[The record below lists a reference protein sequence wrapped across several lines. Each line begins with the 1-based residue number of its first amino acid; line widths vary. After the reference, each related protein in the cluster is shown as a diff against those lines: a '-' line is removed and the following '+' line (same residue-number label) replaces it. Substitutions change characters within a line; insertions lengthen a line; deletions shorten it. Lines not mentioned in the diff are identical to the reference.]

1 MALDAKVVFGVAF
14 YVFSVTLWGA
24 KGCLLTLLT
33 FFRSPTTFFF
43 KKDHSSLPA
52 CAKDPS
58 LGEHDHVKIQSQ
70 VSVLTEHLDMV
81 NGGVISQSLSYG
93 MASNVTPL
101 LCPMRCR
108 SMVLLLTISTCYSS
122 ICHIYFHASTQ
133 TVQCTLKAVIVSS
146 WERIATTPS
155 ELESWALRLTEPP
168 WRDVFWTLTLWILWV
183 CLSTSNVFQDLHSP
197 SYYKQYQ
204 LP

>member
-81 NGGVISQSLSYG
+81 NGGVILWDGEQCNSAFVSQCN
-93 MASNVTPL
+93 AAQ
-101 LCPMRCR
+101 
-108 SMVLLLTISTCYSS
+108 MVFLLTISTC
-122 ICHIYFHASTQ
+122 
-133 TVQCTLKAVIVSS
+133 
-146 WERIATTPS
+146 
-155 ELESWALRLTEPP
+155 
-168 WRDVFWTLTLWILWV
+168 
-183 CLSTSNVFQDLHSP
+183 
-197 SYYKQYQ
+197 
-204 LP
+204 